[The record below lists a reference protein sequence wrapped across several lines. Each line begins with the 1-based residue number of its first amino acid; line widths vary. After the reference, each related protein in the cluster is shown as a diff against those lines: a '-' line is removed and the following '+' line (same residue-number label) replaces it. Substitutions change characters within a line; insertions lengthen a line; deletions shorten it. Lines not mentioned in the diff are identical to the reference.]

1 MKCPVQLR
9 GWFPGPRG
17 SWAFAV
23 LPGMLLPRG
32 RALPRPAG
40 QASNVRPLGYVW
52 SLEMLNFSSSG
63 LFKEMKSL
71 FPPRCSS
78 PGMAQVILP
87 SSYLPRGLFLSGL
100 LKTKACYF
108 TPS

>member
-1 MKCPVQLR
+1 
-9 GWFPGPRG
+9 
-17 SWAFAV
+17 
-23 LPGMLLPRG
+23 
-32 RALPRPAG
+32 
-40 QASNVRPLGYVW
+40 
-52 SLEMLNFSSSG
+52 MLNFSSSG